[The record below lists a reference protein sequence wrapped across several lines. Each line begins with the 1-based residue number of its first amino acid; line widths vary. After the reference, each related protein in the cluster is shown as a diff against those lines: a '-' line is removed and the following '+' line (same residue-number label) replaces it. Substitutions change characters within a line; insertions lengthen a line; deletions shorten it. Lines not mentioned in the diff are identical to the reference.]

1 MRTRLLT
8 LSCTVLAAS
17 MLLGGA
23 YQFASAQERASQ
35 QQVEKPAFA
44 KEKKQKMKKGERR
57 GKNDKADIDGSY
69 YRGPLEIALPACC
82 DESCGG
88 EQLLNVFYAGNPDNF
103 VTSDGTEATSPSPAL
118 QTHMDQY
125 NNGAFP
131 NRQFDDPASNRVF
144 GHTFSDLPADIT
156 CATLEI
162 GLKARPD
169 LPSNDQLHL
178 NFNQNGSPTFA
189 WGISIKDLPEANGTW
204 ENGQTAVT
212 RLDLADLPPSGS
224 GKTIISSI
232 NAGNLLDVYIQ
243 DDTAVDYII
252 LTVVTYAGA
261 WTSWLDRD
269 NPSGKG
275 DYETVS
281 DFIKEGVLP
290 QEPDPICI
298 QCRTLDGVDWQDA
311 GQVYH
316 CDLPRGGRCMN
327 AENSEQCLDYEV
339 RFLYPD

>member
-35 QQVEKPAFA
+35 PQVEKPAFA

-88 EQLLNVFYAGNPDNF
+88 EQLLTVFTAGDQDGFNPGDAA
-103 VTSDGTEATSPSPAL
+103 DQTSPSPAL
-118 QTHMDQY
+118 QAYMDQY

-131 NRQFDDPASNRVF
+131 NRQFDDQASNRVF

-169 LPSNDQLHL
+169 IPSNDRIHL
-178 NFNQNGSPTFA
+178 NLGAGAPFA
-189 WGISIKDLPEANGTW
+189 WTIKLTDIPGANGTW

-212 RLDLADLPPSGS
+212 KFDLADLPPSGS
-224 GKTIISSI
+224 GDTIISSI
-232 NAGNLLDVYIQ
+232 NAGNSLDVYIQ
-243 DDTAVDYII
+243 DDTAVDYIV
-252 LTVVTYAGA
+252 LTVVTYDGA

-290 QEPDPICI
+290 KEPDPLCI
-298 QCRTLDGVDWQDA
+298 Q
-311 GQVYH
+311 
-316 CDLPRGGRCMN
+316 
-327 AENSEQCLDYEV
+327 
-339 RFLYPD
+339 

>member
-35 QQVEKPAFA
+35 PQVEKPAFA

-88 EQLLNVFYAGNPDNF
+88 EQLLTVFTAGDQDGFNPGDAA
-103 VTSDGTEATSPSPAL
+103 DQTSPSPAL
-118 QTHMDQY
+118 QTYMDQY

-131 NRQFDDPASNRVF
+131 NRQFDDQASNRVF

-169 LPSNDQLHL
+169 IPSNDRIHL
-178 NFNQNGSPTFA
+178 NLGAGAPFA
-189 WGISIKDLPEANGTW
+189 WTIKLTDIPGANGTW

-212 RLDLADLPPSGS
+212 KFDLADLPPSGS
-224 GKTIISSI
+224 GGTIISSI
-232 NAGNLLDVYIQ
+232 NAGNSLDVYIQ
-243 DDTAVDYII
+243 DDTAVDYIV
-252 LTVVTYAGA
+252 LTVVTYDGA

-290 QEPDPICI
+290 KEPDPLCI

-316 CDLPRGGRCMN
+316 CDLPLGGRCVN

-339 RFLYPD
+339 RFLYPN